1 MWQYLRRGGT
11 PHLPML
17 SPSWSMEK
25 YSNYLD
31 TLWSS
36 WLSTNDY
43 PQFSF
48 IFCSLKGCKYVDYFQ
63 RISWSG
69 QKHFNYTL
77 GTMSSIKTS
86 WSFLNWNW
94 WLKITDQN
102 SVIIQRSSRLLWEI
116 QTWLEIQW
124 QRQIN
129 SSSCLVRPSVNH
141 PNHHHRHRRH
151 HRHHP
156 NHHHHFLVC
165 LPGNAAGYQILF

>member
-1 MWQYLRRGGT
+1 MMIQPYAICQKYYRLEYDDMATIAFSNFYLPPSSHPFIWTLTSPSSSTSGESSQLSMWQYLRRGGT

-77 GTMSSIKTS
+77 GTMSSI
-86 WSFLNWNW
+86 
-94 WLKITDQN
+94 DQN
-102 SVIIQRSSRLLWEI
+102 KGSPHDFYPEK
-116 QTWLEIQW
+116 
-124 QRQIN
+124 
-129 SSSCLVRPSVNH
+129 SCKNPHKCEVKSTKVLIGH
-141 PNHHHRHRRH
+141 
-151 HRHHP
+151 
-156 NHHHHFLVC
+156 LK
-165 LPGNAAGYQILF
+165 

>member
-1 MWQYLRRGGT
+1 MIQPYAICQKYYRLEYDDMATIAFSNFYLPPSSHPFIWTLTSPSSSTSGESSQLSMWQYLRRGGA

-116 QTWLEIQW
+116 QW
-124 QRQIN
+124 QR
-129 SSSCLVRPSVNH
+129 
-141 PNHHHRHRRH
+141 
-151 HRHHP
+151 
-156 NHHHHFLVC
+156 
-165 LPGNAAGYQILF
+165 